1 MEKLRERNIETVK
14 RFINLPERKD
24 IHTLVDLF
32 AEDGI
37 QFNYFQQG
45 MLPSEIRGKAALKEF
60 WTPIPSKFSEMH
72 FTIDTIFPM
81 LDPNFVAVKFLGF
94 AKLRDNQSSYN
105 NEYFAVFQFNEQG
118 QVKEYHEYSNPIITA
133 KAFNMLDK
141 IL

>member
-1 MEKLRERNIETVK
+1 MEKPRERNIETVK
-14 RFINLPERKD
+14 QFINLPERKD
-24 IHTLVDLF
+24 IPALVDLF

-45 MLPSEIRGKAALKEF
+45 MLPPEIRGKAALKEF
-60 WTPIPSKFSEMH
+60 WMPVPDKFSEMH

-81 LDPNFVAVKFLGF
+81 LDPGLVAVKFRGF
-94 AKLRDNQSSYN
+94 AKLKDNQGNYN
-105 NEYFAVFQFNEQG
+105 NEYFAVFRFNEKG